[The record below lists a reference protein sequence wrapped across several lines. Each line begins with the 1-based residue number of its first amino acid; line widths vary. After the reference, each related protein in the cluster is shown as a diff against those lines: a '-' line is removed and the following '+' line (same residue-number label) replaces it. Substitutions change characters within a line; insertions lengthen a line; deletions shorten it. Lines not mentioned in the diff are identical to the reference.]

1 MINQLPEISV
11 PDWLAEISQS
21 TITIDPFPLNKV
33 LEDSLYYPS
42 SGFDGDPVIL
52 HFFYK
57 ILCILKFGRKKIWK
71 IKKINFYIIVIVPPI
86 ATWLPQL

>member
-1 MINQLPEISV
+1 MYNINLFELQCVWGVLLGGCLTVRISGGY
-11 PDWLAEISQS
+11 
-21 TITIDPFPLNKV
+21 F
-33 LEDSLYYPS
+33 
-42 SGFDGDPVIL
+42 IL